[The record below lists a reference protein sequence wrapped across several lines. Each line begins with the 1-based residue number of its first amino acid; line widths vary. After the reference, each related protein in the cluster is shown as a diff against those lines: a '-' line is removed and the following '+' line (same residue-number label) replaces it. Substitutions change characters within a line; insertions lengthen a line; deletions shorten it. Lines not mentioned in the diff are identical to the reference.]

1 MLFHFPSPCSLLK
14 RQKTIF
20 FLHLYRRCCILSK
33 SMKQVC
39 WRRNKG
45 ERGKKKRTTWELS
58 NKRSHMRKS
67 PRETRM
73 PPKRRAMTCAAMT
86 TVTHAVIMNCRMTF
100 HSQWKQLPLT
110 HFSLRVVTELFHT
123 YECTSE
129 WGKRYCFVDYGPDA
143 WHSVVCAELVAF
155 WIAANDQGC
164 LFSLAL
170 HCLSWR

>member
-1 MLFHFPSPCSLLK
+1 MLHPQQEYETSVLK
-14 RQKTIF
+14 EEQG
-20 FLHLYRRCCILSK
+20 SK
-33 SMKQVC
+33 
-39 WRRNKG
+39 R
-45 ERGKKKRTTWELS
+45 KKKRTTWELS

>member
-20 FLHLYRRCCILSK
+20 FFTFVQKMLHPQQEYETSVLKEEQGRKR
-33 SMKQVC
+33 
-39 WRRNKG
+39 
-45 ERGKKKRTTWELS
+45 KKKRTTWELS

-143 WHSVVCAELVAF
+143 
-155 WIAANDQGC
+155 
-164 LFSLAL
+164 
-170 HCLSWR
+170 